1 MVAAGRAVVVT
12 AVARVEAAKAT
23 ATRAAVARAVVVVVA
38 AEMAAVGRACLR
50 AFWLARRARPTRE
63 LYLVADDSPES
74 SRDWPSMRISSSE
87 TSPILC
93 VPAHGCGRRARTR
106 RQSWPA
112 IQRSSQIQFSTTFS
126 RCCTDRAPTLRC
138 AKMRGVRS
146 YRLLAT
152 SNPTRRS

>member
-1 MVAAGRAVVVT
+1 MALAAGLRAVEEMVAAGRAVVVT

-38 AEMAAVGRACLR
+38 AEMAPVGRACLR

-93 VPAHGCGRRARTR
+93 EPAHGCGRRARTPH
-106 RQSWPA
+106 SV
-112 IQRSSQIQFSTTFS
+112 
-126 RCCTDRAPTLRC
+126 
-138 AKMRGVRS
+138 AKV
-146 YRLLAT
+146 AN
-152 SNPTRRS
+152 NPKVEPDSV